1 MISLLLDSSNIKLGV
16 AIAIDDKIIDFK
28 YYDAWQRQSEYM
40 MSEIKAL
47 LNKNSIDPKDVNEII
62 STRGPGSYTGVRIS
76 LTIAKIWGFCRD
88 INVFAISSL
97 QVLKKNNEI
106 SVCVIN
112 ARSMRSYIGIYE
124 GNKVI
129 LEDTIYTNEEVKK
142 LLDEN
147 PSYVLCGE
155 TSYLKRE
162 GFETN
167 IFEQML
173 SIKKDSK
180 PVSEI
185 LSLKP
190 IYLKN

>member
-40 MSEIKAL
+40 MSEIEVL

-129 LEDTIYTNEEVKK
+129 LEDTIYTNEEVRK

-147 PSYVLCGE
+147 PQYVLCGE

-185 LSLKP
+185 LSLNP

>member
-16 AIAIDDKIIDFK
+16 AIAVDNKIVDFK

-40 MSEIKAL
+40 MSEIENL
-47 LNKNSIDPKDVNEII
+47 LKNNNIDPKNVDEII
-62 STRGPGSYTGVRIS
+62 STKGPGSYTGVRIS
-76 LTIAKIWGFCRD
+76 LTIAKIWGFCREID
-88 INVFAISSL
+88 VFALSSL
-97 QVLKKNNEI
+97 QVLKKKEEI

-112 ARSMRSYIGIYE
+112 ARSMRSYIGIYK
-124 GNKVI
+124 GNEVI

-147 PSYVLCGE
+147 PQYVLCGE

-162 GFETN
+162 GYETN
-167 IFEQML
+167 IFEEML
-173 SIKKDSK
+173 SIKKDAQK
-180 PVSEI
+180 VEDI

-190 IYLKN
+190 VYLKN